1 MTITLGMAAKDE
13 NGKYRGG
20 KAGDQTGKEVYL
32 CNWYNRPWDTVIRW
46 KSEDNAKGFANILRL
61 LCANNNVG
69 YDQVERTTLW
79 AEAQRINWQ
88 PTRIGEIKAC
98 ECDCSSL
105 MAVCARFLGFAV
117 SKDIWTGN
125 LEAAFR
131 ATKAVE
137 VYKTSEYTSKPDNL
151 KVGDIL
157 LNTQHHVAAV
167 VSITGSTTVAGKP
180 TGAGVLFHE
189 AAKSG
194 VPFEVT
200 ASALNMRKDAP
211 NGAVITAFKK
221 GTRVTWYG
229 YHKIIDGQLWL
240 WVKCGSREGYMSK
253 QYLKGV

>member
-1 MTITLGMAAKDE
+1 
-13 NGKYRGG
+13 
-20 KAGDQTGKEVYL
+20 
-32 CNWYNRPWDTVIRW
+32 
-46 KSEDNAKGFANILRL
+46 
-61 LCANNNVG
+61 
-69 YDQVERTTLW
+69 
-79 AEAQRINWQ
+79 
-88 PTRIGEIKAC
+88 
-98 ECDCSSL
+98 
-105 MAVCARFLGFAV
+105 MAVCARFLGCPI

-137 VYKTSEYTSKPDNL
+137 VYKTSDYTSKPDNL

-167 VSITGSTTVAGKP
+167 VGITGSKP
-180 TGAGVLFHE
+180 TGALFHE

-211 NGAVITAFKK
+211 NGAVIMAFKK

-240 WVKCGSREGYMSK
+240 WVRCGGREGYMSK